1 MKVRWLVVA
10 LFVTTGLA
18 GMVAPRAFDAIGLR
32 VPSGWLLALALG
44 LAAANVAFWLTS
56 PRHSPTGRGRG
67 VEVHIWLQI
76 AVDIV
81 AVSLLVHAVGSE
93 QTFFAFIYLFH
104 ISLACIFFAKTHS
117 IIVVAASIL
126 LYLAVVGLEV
136 SGVWPSAGVFA
147 RAPSSASA
155 PGPAPA
161 MLVALSAGAIWLVVW
176 YLVTTLSEAVKR
188 RDERLASMN
197 EHLLKID
204 QEKNMQML
212 LTTHELKV
220 PFAGIQ
226 SNIDVLKLQYWDSV
240 PPEVRAILERID
252 TRAKVLSER
261 ISEMLYLGNLKSA
274 GAAEAPD
281 SRVPVELSQLVAS
294 TLASLEQKREERRIR
309 IDVEIPTI
317 FVRGN
322 PERYGVLFSNLLSNA
337 LLYSHEGGSVRIG
350 SSVEQDGVR
359 VFVEDHGIG
368 IREDALPHIFE
379 EFYRTK
385 EAAKFNR
392 MSSGIGLAIVREIAM
407 QEGLRIRVTSEEG
420 VGTTFEVVFP
430 AQKV

>member
-1 MKVRWLVVA
+1 
-10 LFVTTGLA
+10 
-18 GMVAPRAFDAIGLR
+18 
-32 VPSGWLLALALG
+32 
-44 LAAANVAFWLTS
+44 
-56 PRHSPTGRGRG
+56 
-67 VEVHIWLQI
+67 
-76 AVDIV
+76 
-81 AVSLLVHAVGSE
+81 
-93 QTFFAFIYLFH
+93 
-104 ISLACIFFAKTHS
+104 
-117 IIVVAASIL
+117 
-126 LYLAVVGLEV
+126 
-136 SGVWPSAGVFA
+136 
-147 RAPSSASA
+147 
-155 PGPAPA
+155 
-161 MLVALSAGAIWLVVW
+161 
-176 YLVTTLSEAVKR
+176 
-188 RDERLASMN
+188 
-197 EHLLKID
+197 
-204 QEKNMQML
+204 MQML